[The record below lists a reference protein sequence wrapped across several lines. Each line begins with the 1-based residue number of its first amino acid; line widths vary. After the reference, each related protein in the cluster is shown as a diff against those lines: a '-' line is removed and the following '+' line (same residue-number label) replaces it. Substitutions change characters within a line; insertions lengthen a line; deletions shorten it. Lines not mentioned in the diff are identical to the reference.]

1 MFNPRAQLK
10 VWIALLTRLTLIKTL
25 LNIIF
30 NLKKICLSQHKVR
43 KLKKKIKAK
52 NKGAMLCFSKQAKS
66 TIKKRKVI

>member
-10 VWIALLTRLTLIKTL
+10 VWIALLTRLKLIKTL

-43 KLKKKIKAK
+43 KLKKK
-52 NKGAMLCFSKQAKS
+52 
-66 TIKKRKVI
+66 